1 MLPAP
6 VLRIGTRGSPLAL
19 IQAGAARDALVR
31 AHRLDPEAAAI
42 VPISTTGDRE
52 RNRSLAEIGGKGL
65 FTKEI
70 EEALLA
76 GEIDV
81 AVHSMKDMPA
91 RLPDGLVMAAM
102 LPRDDPRDA
111 FLSPVAAT
119 LTGLPRGARLGSSSV
134 RRAAQALHLRP
145 DLEIV
150 PFRGNVETRLRK
162 LAEGVAAA
170 TFLAQAGLNRL
181 GLGDKA
187 TAVMSVEEML
197 PALAQGAVGLETRA
211 DDTVIRDLVAAVD
224 DAATAVTVAAERGFL
239 AALDGSC
246 RTPIAGLATIA
257 GERVRFRGAALTVDG
272 RQVFEA
278 VREGGLGEAAAMGA
292 DAGHEV
298 RRLGGAVIGS

>member
-1 MLPAP
+1 MK
-6 VLRIGTRGSPLAL
+6 IGTRGSPLAL
-19 IQAGAARDALVR
+19 IQAGLARDALAR
-31 AHRLDPEAAAI
+31 AHGLDPAAI
-42 VPISTTGDRE
+42 AIVSITTTGDRE
-52 RNRSLAEIGGKGL
+52 RNRWLAEIGGKGL

-70 EEALLA
+70 EEALLGGA
-76 GEIDV
+76 IDV

-119 LTGLPRGARLGSSSV
+119 LTSLPRGARLGSSSV

-145 DLEIV
+145 DLAIV

-162 LAEGVAAA
+162 LGEGVAAA

-187 TAVMSVEEML
+187 TAIMSVEEML
-197 PALAQGAVGLETRA
+197 PALAQGAVGLEVRA
-211 DDTVIRDLVAAVD
+211 GDDAIRALVAAVD
-224 DAATAVTVAAERGFL
+224 DAATSVTVGAERGFL

-246 RTPIAGLATIA
+246 RTPIAGLAVIE
-257 GERVRFRGAALTVDG
+257 GERVRFRGAALTPDG

-278 VREGGLGEAAAMGA
+278 VREGPVGEAAAMGA

>member
-6 VLRIGTRGSPLAL
+6 VMKIGTRGSPLAL
-19 IQAGAARDALVR
+19 IQAAQARDAIARTHGLEPQ
-31 AHRLDPEAAAI
+31 AIAI
-42 VPISTTGDRE
+42 VAITTTGDRE

-76 GEIDV
+76 GAIDV

-102 LPRDDPRDA
+102 LAREDPRDA
-111 FLSPVAAT
+111 FLSPVAPT
-119 LTGLPRGARLGSSSV
+119 LQALPRGARLGSSSV
-134 RRAAQALHLRP
+134 RRVAQALHLRP

-162 LAEGVAAA
+162 LGEGVAAA

-181 GLGDKA
+181 GLGHEA
-187 TAVMSVEEML
+187 TAIMSVEEML

-211 DDTVIRDLVAAVD
+211 GDDVIRDLVAAVNNQ
-224 DAATAVTVAAERGFL
+224 ATAVTVAAERGFL

-246 RTPIAGLATIA
+246 RTPIAGLAVIE
-257 GERVRFRGAALTVDG
+257 GERVRFRGAALTPDG

-278 VREGGLGEAAAMGA
+278 VREGPLGEAAALGA
-292 DAGHEV
+292 DAGREV
-298 RRLGGAVIGS
+298 HRLGGALIGV

>member
-6 VLRIGTRGSPLAL
+6 VMKIGTRGSPLAL
-19 IQAGAARDALVR
+19 IQAGLARDALAR
-31 AHRLDPEAAAI
+31 EHGLDPQAI
-42 VPISTTGDRE
+42 VIVSITTTGDRE

-181 GLGDKA
+181 GLGEKA

-257 GERVRFRGAALTVDG
+257 GERVRFCGAALTVDG

>member
-1 MLPAP
+1 VLPAP

-31 AHRLDPEAAAI
+31 AHRLDPEAVAI

-76 GEIDV
+76 GSIDI
-81 AVHSMKDMPA
+81 AVHSMKDLPA
-91 RLPDGLVMAAM
+91 VLPEGLAITAM
-102 LPRDDPRDA
+102 LPREDPRDA
-111 FLSPVAAT
+111 FISPVAPT
-119 LTGLPRGARLGSSSV
+119 LQGLPRGARLGSSSV

-162 LAEGVAAA
+162 LEAGVAAA
-170 TFLAQAGLNRL
+170 TFLAMAGLNRL
-181 GLGDKA
+181 GLGDTA
-187 TAVMSVEEML
+187 TAIMSVEEML
-197 PALAQGAVGLETRA
+197 PALAQGAIGLETRA
-211 DDTVIRDLVAAVD
+211 ADTAIIDLVQAVD
-224 DAATAVTVAAERGFL
+224 DPATAAAVAAERGFL
-239 AALDGSC
+239 KALDGSC
-246 RTPIAGLATIA
+246 RTPIAGLAVLD
-257 GERVRFRGAALTVDG
+257 GELLRFRGTALTPDG

-278 VREGGLGEAAAMGA
+278 VRQGPIGDAAALGA
-292 DAGHEV
+292 DAGREV
-298 RRLGGAVIGS
+298 QRLGGAAIGG

>member
-1 MLPAP
+1 MK
-6 VLRIGTRGSPLAL
+6 IGTRGSPLAL
-19 IQAGAARDALVR
+19 IQAGLARDALAL
-31 AHRLDPEAAAI
+31 AHGLDPEAI
-42 VPISTTGDRE
+42 TIISITTTGDRE

-76 GEIDV
+76 GAIDV

-102 LPRDDPRDA
+102 LPREDPRDA
-111 FLSPVAAT
+111 FLSPVAST
-119 LTGLPRGARLGSSSV
+119 LTALPRGARLGSSSV

-162 LAEGVAAA
+162 LEEGVAAA

-181 GLGDKA
+181 GLGHEA
-187 TAVMSVEEML
+187 TAIMSVEEML

-211 DDTVIRDLVAAVD
+211 GDSAIRDLVAAVND
-224 DAATAVTVAAERGFL
+224 EAAAVTVAAERGFL

-246 RTPIAGLATIA
+246 RTPIAGLAVIE
-257 GERVRFRGAALTVDG
+257 GERVRFRGAALTPDG

-278 VREGGLGEAAAMGA
+278 VREGPLGEAAAMGA
-292 DAGHEV
+292 DAGREV
-298 RRLGGAVIGS
+298 QRLGGALIGV

>member
-1 MLPAP
+1 MK
-6 VLRIGTRGSPLAL
+6 IGTRGSPLAL
-19 IQAGAARDALVR
+19 IQAGLARDALAR
-31 AHRLDPEAAAI
+31 AHGLDPQAIAI
-42 VPISTTGDRE
+42 VSITTTGDRE
-52 RNRSLAEIGGKGL
+52 RNRALAEIGGKGL

-181 GLGDKA
+181 GLGEKA

>member
-1 MLPAP
+1 MK
-6 VLRIGTRGSPLAL
+6 IGTRGSPLAL
-19 IQAGAARDALVR
+19 IQAGLARDALAR
-31 AHRLDPEAAAI
+31 AHGLDPAAI
-42 VPISTTGDRE
+42 AIVSITTTGDRE

-76 GEIDV
+76 GAIDV

-134 RRAAQALHLRP
+134 RRSAQALHLRP
-145 DLEIV
+145 DLDIV

-162 LAEGVAAA
+162 LGEGVAAA

-187 TAVMSVEEML
+187 TAIMSVEEML
-197 PALAQGAVGLETRA
+197 PALAQGAVGLEVRA
-211 DDTVIRDLVAAVD
+211 GDDAIRALVKAVD
-224 DAATAVTVAAERGFL
+224 DAATSVTVGAERGFL

-246 RTPIAGLATIA
+246 RTPIAGLAVIE
-257 GERVRFRGAALTVDG
+257 GERVRFRGAALTPDG

-278 VREGGLGEAAAMGA
+278 VREGPVGEAVAMGA

-298 RRLGGAVIGS
+298 RRLGGAAIGS

>member
-1 MLPAP
+1 MK
-6 VLRIGTRGSPLAL
+6 IGTRGSPLAL
-19 IQAGAARDALVR
+19 IQAGLARDALAR
-31 AHRLDPEAAAI
+31 EHGLDPQAI
-42 VPISTTGDRE
+42 VIVSITTTGDRE

-181 GLGDKA
+181 GLGEKA

-246 RTPIAGLATIA
+246 RTPIAGLAVLD
-257 GERVRFRGAALTVDG
+257 GELLRFRGTALTVDG